1 MIVFGGGAIDCIVH
15 NVSKTGAAFD
25 VTSPVGIPEQFT
37 LVIPGD
43 GLNVGCR
50 IIWRLG
56 LSIGVKFDIGAR
68 GIAGGARDTESN
80 REKHNGSER
89 GASRFPAVRW
99 LTLSVSRHR
108 TTTPRPTPRQ
118 NRNHKAGSRRSRVKS
133 GARLFIDGRLIRAD
147 PAIDLPPRARRARR
161 FRGRSSVPT

>member
-68 GIAGGARDTESN
+68 GIAGGHATPSQTAKSTTVPSAAPVGFR
-80 REKHNGSER
+80 
-89 GASRFPAVRW
+89 
-99 LTLSVSRHR
+99 LS
-108 TTTPRPTPRQ
+108 
-118 NRNHKAGSRRSRVKS
+118 AG
-133 GARLFIDGRLIRAD
+133 
-147 PAIDLPPRARRARR
+147 
-161 FRGRSSVPT
+161 